1 MKFMKRPSNSNG
13 VFTSMLI
20 ITLMAG
26 LLSLILLM
34 PQGIAAVSFEEGQ
47 PAVVMLSASWCAKCR
62 VVNNVLANVLSSNGK
77 ADTRI
82 VTLDVD
88 NTSTPAIAKRY
99 GIQIGGA
106 DLPQVYWYQQG
117 KTSLILSASEVNLG
131 DEETTITTLGKR
143 LK

>member
-20 ITLMAG
+20 IALMAG
-26 LLSLILLM
+26 LLSFILLI
-34 PQGIAAVSFEEGQ
+34 PKSVAAVSFEEGQ
-47 PAVVMLSASWCAKCR
+47 PAVVILSASWCAKCR
-62 VVNNVLANVLSSNGK
+62 IVNDVLPNALSSNNK

-99 GIQIGGA
+99 GIQVGGA
-106 DLPQVYWYQQG
+106 DLPQVYWYKQG
-117 KTSLILSASEVNLG
+117 KTTLILSANEVSLG
-131 DEETTITTLGKR
+131 DEETTITTLGNR